1 MREAIASCLLLLTI
15 GWLGLPVIAAQEN
28 EGCTVTLEVRNCGGE
43 AIADV
48 EVEIESGDI
57 RLRAVTDRDGRV
69 VFEVCAD
76 DVGDTWVYLIEGGF
90 PMRSTPSFEDDPPNP
105 KETKATVVVC

>member
-1 MREAIASCLLLLTI
+1 MRKAMGSCLLVVTI
-15 GWLGLPVIAAQEN
+15 GWLGLPAVAAQET

-57 RLRAVTDRDGRV
+57 RLRAVTDADGRA

-76 DVGDTWVYLIEGGF
+76 EVGDAWVYLIEGGF
-90 PMRSTPSFEDDPPNP
+90 PMSATPIFEDDPPNP
-105 KETKATVVVC
+105 KEAKATVVVC